1 MNVYPFVISIKLS
14 NMSYSITYI
23 LVILDESGSMYSQ
36 RKEIVE
42 AFNNFLTNQLEVSED
57 KGDDVGFFC
66 VKFNSNVTVVHDRKN
81 LANIQPMTENDYN
94 PNGYTALFDAIAEGV
109 KLVEKDKKKEDR
121 VVCAII
127 TDGHENA
134 SVETKLSDVRK
145 IITERE
151 AEGTWTFIYIGN
163 DPDKWVEDV
172 GMSKGNCQKFNDSNV
187 KENIDVVDS
196 AITSFRA
203 SSKNQSQNLLM
214 KDQETQTPAEPYD
227 SV

>member
-1 MNVYPFVISIKLS
+1 
-14 NMSYSITYI
+14 MSYPITYI
-23 LVILDESGSMYSQ
+23 LVILDESGSMFSE
-36 RKEIVE
+36 RKEIIE
-42 AFNNFLTNQLEVSED
+42 AFNNFLANQLKISED
-57 KGDDVGFFC
+57 KGDDVGFYC
-66 VKFNSNVTVVHDRKN
+66 VKFNSNVTVVHERKN
-81 LANIQPMTENDYN
+81 LANIKPMTEDDYV

-109 KLVEKDKKKEDR
+109 KLIEKDKKKEDR

-134 SVETKLSDVRK
+134 SVETKLSDVKK

-172 GMSKGNCQKFNDSNV
+172 GMSKGNCQQFNHSNMQA
-187 KENIDVVDS
+187 NIDVVDS

-203 SSKNQSQNLLM
+203 STENQSQNLLK
-214 KDQETQTPAEPYD
+214 KDQGTQTPMEPDD